1 MLSAVRPLLPLL
13 ALLTL
18 TPGADAL
25 RLVLLSDF
33 NGSYGST
40 TYPPALQKTVQC
52 ILNDWKPDLVISA
65 GDLIAGQ
72 QASLSAKQVQAMWH
86 SFEQNVNAPLRNAG
100 IPFAFTLGNHDASL
114 PSDRVQAA
122 SYWKAH
128 APELQYA
135 DKTGFPF
142 TYSFTVQNIFVA
154 VLDASGPNVDA
165 VQRRWLTAQL
175 ATPAARSAKFRLVMG
190 HLPLAGVSQ
199 GKNRLGEVIRDAAS
213 LRQVMQQGN
222 VTAYLH
228 GHHAAYYPGRLAG
241 LNVLSSGGIGGR
253 DYVGFPGT
261 ARSVVTVLDVGQDSI
276 QLTAYDADTGKVIPS
291 ASLPARIDGLN
302 GPLTRITELR

>member
-1 MLSAVRPLLPLL
+1 M
-13 ALLTL
+13 LTL
-18 TPGADAL
+18 DQAEAEADAL
-25 RLVLLSDF
+25 ENMAD
-33 NGSYGST
+33 
-40 TYPPALQKTVQC
+40 
-52 ILNDWKPDLVISA
+52 
-65 GDLIAGQ
+65 
-72 QASLSAKQVQAMWH
+72 
-86 SFEQNVNAPLRNAG
+86 EAPTEAQE
-100 IPFAFTLGNHDASL
+100 DA
-114 PSDRVQAA
+114 
-122 SYWKAH
+122 
-128 APELQYA
+128 
-135 DKTGFPF
+135 
-142 TYSFTVQNIFVA
+142 I
-154 VLDASGPNVDA
+154 
-165 VQRRWLTAQL
+165 
-175 ATPAARSAKFRLVMG
+175 TPAGWSTG
-190 HLPLAGVSQ
+190 
-199 GKNRLGEVIRDAAS
+199 DAAS